1 MVKINFIA
9 LFICLWFYIL
19 LTLLYSGVCIGQEHQ
34 AEGEGVET
42 KLPEHLSSRRDSVS
56 SQDSAVSSTVQASQP
71 DHPEQYEVIK
81 QQKEIIEHG
90 IEL

>member
-1 MVKINFIA
+1 MVIVVGCVVTA
-9 LFICLWFYIL
+9 
-19 LTLLYSGVCIGQEHQ
+19 GQEHQ
-34 AEGEGVET
+34 AEGDGADT
-42 KLPEHLSSRRDSVS
+42 KLTEHLLSRRDSVS
-56 SQDSAVSSTVQASQP
+56 SQDSAVSSSVQPNQP